1 MLDERQP
8 HLHRLFHH
16 ICHITGLQLAHQ
28 VVTVKFYGIVADVQL
43 PGDDIGRMSLGYV
56 LQDFEFSIRKVDLLD
71 ILLIDQSEKLLTII
85 PLSFFYPVQSSK
97 KFLRVITFQNYGI
110 YILVHQL
117 TYRPDFFV
125 HRIDNDLGL
134 GMLMVKQLDKQ
145 QTVLIT
151 QFQVDDS
158 GIDILPVDDI
168 PGR

>member
-16 ICHITGLQLAHQ
+16 ICHIACLQFAHQ
-28 VVTVKFYGIVADVQL
+28 VVAVKFYGIVADVQL
-43 PGDDIGRMSLGYV
+43 PGDGIGGMSLGYV
-56 LQDFEFSIRKVDLLD
+56 LQDFEFSIREIDLLD

-85 PLSFFYPVQSSK
+85 PLSFFYPVQGGK
-97 KFLRVITFQNYGI
+97 KFLRVIAFQDYGI

-117 TYRPDFFV
+117 AYRPDFFV

-134 GMLMVKQLDKQ
+134 GMLMVKLLDKQ

-158 GIDILPVDDI
+158 GIDILPVDEI